1 VLSLK
6 HPARNFINYLIS
18 RRIYDTKTLVE
29 TLNRM
34 GLQVPID
41 QEGIEGF
48 ILQLRPVRQAMVFPA
63 DWNPTARKPNALTE
77 AFLKRWAI
85 SSAWRNDPAFNTAV
99 DLLCDAQIRQT
110 LQLMLLGPLSPITIA
125 DRIAKRFD
133 LPPSVMNAATVKIY
147 GHYFWDIGAMTGAEW
162 KEYLQMYY
170 PAESFD
176 YVCVLHAPR
185 SRTGAMYTLAVAD
198 KDAELMDPA
207 ERYRLVSAAGFKRF
221 MEHVFSGERSV
232 GQTYAAFAALNIMR
246 TGDDELSKYQGAS
259 TDLIEHL
266 ERMET
271 VYDTKK
277 PLSIADTG
285 YIRPILNTTA
295 EEVEESNDNA
305 E

>member
-1 VLSLK
+1 MSSLK

-29 TLNRM
+29 TLSRM
-34 GLQVPID
+34 GIQIPND
-41 QEGIEGF
+41 QDGIEEL

-63 DWNPTARKPNALTE
+63 EWNPTARSPNAPTA

-162 KEYLQMYY
+162 REYLQKHY
-170 PAESFD
+170 PAEAFE
-176 YVCVLHAPR
+176 YVCVLQAPR
-185 SRTGAMYTLAVAD
+185 SRTGAMFTLSVAD
-198 KDAELMDPA
+198 KDVELMDPA

-221 MEHVFSGERSV
+221 MEHAFGGERSI
-232 GQTYAAFAALNIMR
+232 GQTYAAYAALNIMR
-246 TGDDELSKYQGAS
+246 TGDDELGKYQGAS

-266 ERMET
+266 NRLET
-271 VYDTKK
+271 VYDTKQ
-277 PLSIADTG
+277 PLSITDAAH
-285 YIRPILNTTA
+285 IRPILNTTA

-305 E
+305 K